1 MDIELLLVFCVVV
14 VFFLRRLFKL
24 ACLIRTPHQVNE
36 ELF

>member
-14 VFFLRRLFKL
+14 FFLHRLFKL